1 MSNLTYPPCGFNECN
16 NDANGDN
23 SNSNDN
29 DNNNDDDNN
38 GNSDNKNKNVNNGN
52 IYFCNSLVSCNIQSS
67 VSRSAITCQW
77 RCDSTTHNHQ
87 IKNNSLRFTAIAPNC
102 IYDFMIVLLE
112 AALISKKH
120 LHLLKQYIILKELS

>member
-1 MSNLTYPPCGFNECN
+1 MAIVIIKIRMLIMGIYIFVI
-16 NDANGDN
+16 
-23 SNSNDN
+23 
-29 DNNNDDDNN
+29 
-38 GNSDNKNKNVNNGN
+38 VN
-52 IYFCNSLVSCNIQSS
+52 NSLVSCNIQSS

-102 IYDFMIVLLE
+102 IYDFMILLLE

-120 LHLLKQYIILKELS
+120 LHLLKQHIILKELS